1 MLSVA
6 FESCGSFDVDDDRP
20 VDWVL
25 LWSDTEMTSFS
36 FAQRLHRLQ
45 VLQGIAGARR
55 LYFNLR
61 PRGAPTLED
70 TAKHGA

>member
-6 FESCGSFDVDDDRP
+6 FESCGRFDVDDDRH

-36 FAQRLHRLQ
+36 LAQRLHRLQ

-61 PRGAPTLED
+61 PREAPTLED